1 MYFGLISSEVMKV
14 LFAKNIFPLNLCIN
28 WTCFSQAIL
37 KSCRD
42 NINEISPCGEK
53 ALLILCILLP
63 LGFCLFVCLFQ
74 HIPGGLNMNI
84 MWLAGKFMMRFRNR
98 GGPIWFLGF
107 GFQQVWK
114 TCWLL
119 WALAGSSTDVLGR
132 HYCSLIHGCK
142 IIKNIYPFC
151 AVKYGY
157 WAAFHATCK
166 LECGK
171 FNGTFFLK
179 PM

>member
-1 MYFGLISSEVMKV
+1 MWRKSPVDSLYFI
-14 LFAKNIFPLNLCIN
+14 
-28 WTCFSQAIL
+28 AI
-37 KSCRD
+37 
-42 NINEISPCGEK
+42 GV
-53 ALLILCILLP
+53 
-63 LGFCLFVCLFQ
+63 LFVCLFVSTYTWRLK
-74 HIPGGLNMNI
+74 HEYMS
-84 MWLAGKFMMRFRNR
+84 LAGKFMMRFRNR

-157 WAAFHATCK
+157 
-166 LECGK
+166 
-171 FNGTFFLK
+171 
-179 PM
+179 